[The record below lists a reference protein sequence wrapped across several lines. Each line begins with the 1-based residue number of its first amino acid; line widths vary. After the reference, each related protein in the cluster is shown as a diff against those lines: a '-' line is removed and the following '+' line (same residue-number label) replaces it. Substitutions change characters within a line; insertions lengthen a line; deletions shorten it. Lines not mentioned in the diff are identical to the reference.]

1 MLIPGAVTPRGS
13 RGMKPEDER
22 SPRREA
28 TYEDIEALPPNMV
41 GQLINGELIA
51 MPRPALEHARTA
63 TGLIVQLYTAFQS
76 GDGGPGGWW
85 IVNEP
90 ELHFGKDV
98 LVPDLAGWQH
108 SRLPGGPSGPYMT
121 LAPDW
126 VCEVLSPSTANV
138 DRTLKRSIY
147 AREGVE
153 YVWLM
158 DPLAHTLEVF
168 RLQEG
173 RWVERGSWSG
183 DVRIRAEPFHAI
195 ELRLGA
201 FWVPASRSR

>member
-1 MLIPGAVTPRGS
+1 
-13 RGMKPEDER
+13 MKPEDER
-22 SPRREA
+22 GPRREA
-28 TYEDIEALPPNMV
+28 TYADIEALPPNMV

-51 MPRPALEHARTA
+51 MPRPALEHA
-63 TGLIVQLYTAFQS
+63 LITSTLGARLNTAFQS

-85 IVNEP
+85 ILDEP

-98 LVPDLAGWQH
+98 LVPDLAGWQR
-108 SRLPGGPSGPYMT
+108 SRLPGRPRGPYLA

-138 DRTLKRSIY
+138 DRTLKRAIY

-158 DPLAHTLEVF
+158 DPLAYTLEVF

-195 ELRLGA
+195 ELHLGA
-201 FWVPASRSR
+201 FWGPESP